1 MIIFGTRGVTST
13 KETGPFNCPICGDQ
27 RAYSRKSVRRF
38 FTLYFI
44 PLIPL
49 DEVGQYVECL
59 TCKQQFKDEVLAY
72 DPIAEAQQLQADV
85 GGSLKRVLAIIMM
98 ADGKVDNA
106 QIAAACQGYE
116 QVLGMPIDE
125 HKIQSELS
133 SVQNGEAELVAEASR
148 LRDQLN
154 DNGKQAVIQAAIAV
168 ALADGPI
175 EGAERTFLGNLARE
189 LKVPLTEVQTLIR
202 SQTVA

>member
-13 KETGPFNCPICGDQ
+13 KETGPFNCPSCGDQ

-49 DEVGQYVECL
+49 DQLGEYIECI
-59 TCKQQFKDEVLAY
+59 TCKQQYAEEVLAY
-72 DPIAEAQQLQADV
+72 DPIAQAQQLQADV
-85 GGSLKRVLAIIMM
+85 GASLKRILAIVMM
-98 ADGKVDNA
+98 ADGKIDDV
-106 QIAAACQGYE
+106 QIATACQGYE
-116 QVLGMPIDE
+116 QVLGMAIDE
-125 HKIQSELS
+125 HEIQSELA
-133 SVQNGEAELVAEASR
+133 SVQNGESELIAEASR

-154 DNGKQAVIQAAIAV
+154 ETGKQAVMQAAIAV
-168 ALADGPI
+168 ALADGPV

-189 LKVPLTEVQTLIR
+189 LKVPLSEVQTLIR
-202 SQTVA
+202 SATVA

>member
-13 KETGPFNCPICGDQ
+13 KETGPFNCPFCGDQ

-49 DEVGQYVECL
+49 DEIGSYIECL

-72 DPIAEAQQLQADV
+72 DPAAQAQQLQADV
-85 GGSLKRVLAIIMM
+85 GGSLKRILAIIMM
-98 ADGKVDNA
+98 ADGKVDDA
-106 QIAAACQGYE
+106 QVAAACQGYE

-125 HKIQSELS
+125 HEMQSELS
-133 SVQNGEAELVAEASR
+133 SVQDGASELIAEANR

-154 DNGKQAVIQAAIAV
+154 DNGKHAVVQAAIAV
-168 ALADGPI
+168 ALADGPV

-189 LKVPLTEVQTLIR
+189 LKVPLNEVQTLIR